1 MALRPVPEGV
11 HEPREA
17 PVNLSGSRL
26 ETHEDRSPAGATCC
40 YSLLLDPHATMTLT
54 CTNGCS
60 RWSPDEKNRAPF
72 FLIRDALYPL
82 GLQAGVWVQTP
93 RHGGGFYTRVG
104 GLAGRFRVGGV
115 GG

>member
-26 ETHEDRSPAGATCC
+26 ETHADRSPAGASCC

-60 RWSPDEKNRAPF
+60 RWSPHEENSPGF
-72 FLIRDALYPL
+72 FLSGMRSNRLSYRP
-82 GLQAGVWVQTP
+82 
-93 RHGGGFYTRVG
+93 VG
-104 GLAGRFRVGGV
+104 AFHLVV
-115 GG
+115 SLSVSLL